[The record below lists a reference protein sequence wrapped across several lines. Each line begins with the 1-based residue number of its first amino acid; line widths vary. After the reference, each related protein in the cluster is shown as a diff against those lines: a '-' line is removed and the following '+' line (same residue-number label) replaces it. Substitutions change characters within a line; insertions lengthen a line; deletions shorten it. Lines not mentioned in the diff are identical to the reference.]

1 MFDFKIIVADDS
13 PSSLM
18 YIGILLKRMG
28 FTFIPAV
35 NGIEVLKL
43 LKVVEADVVILDIGM
58 DTLDGITT
66 LKYIKEDNQTSN
78 VPGIMISGDSSR
90 QMIQKCREL
99 GCAGYL
105 IKPVKAYELHEAL
118 KRLASP
124 KGTKREHL
132 RALLNKKVAV
142 NHQGVEYEL
151 YAETLSEGGIYI
163 RKKDPFPVGSDVE
176 VTLPLKDES
185 LVRLK
190 GEVVHIKEFSGG
202 EFKSLPGMGIR
213 FKEIA
218 DDQIEVLRNYIEKLI
233 AGDISDSLE
242 ETIIRTSGNKKEE
255 TL

>member
-1 MFDFKIIVADDS
+1 MLDIKIIVADDS
-13 PSSLM
+13 PPSLM

-28 FTFIPAV
+28 VTVIPAV

-43 LKVVEADVVILDIGM
+43 LKVVDADIVILDIGM

-66 LKYIKEDNQTSN
+66 LKYIKEDRQTSN
-78 VPGIMISGDSSR
+78 VPVIMMSCDSSP

-105 IKPVKAYELHEAL
+105 TKPVKAYELHEAL
-118 KRLASP
+118 KCLASP
-124 KGTKREHL
+124 KGTKRKHF
-132 RALLNKKVAV
+132 RALLNKKVVV

-185 LVRLK
+185 LVRFK
-190 GEVVHIKEFSGG
+190 GEVVHIKGFFGG
-202 EFKSLPGMGIR
+202 EFKILPGMGIR

-218 DDQIEVLRNYIEKLI
+218 DDQIEALKNYIEKLI
-233 AGDISDSLE
+233 ADDISDSLE